1 MNDGYSAVCC
11 ITNPYTFIGNR
22 PFDIAPDATLDN
34 GLAMVTVRSLRADR
48 AMRVMFKA
56 LQGHGALQRDRSVHY
71 RSDVDAVVV
80 EGLGGR
86 PFPHQ
91 IDGDYLGEITR
102 VELRHEP
109 EVLDLV
115 LPVDEGPDRQ

>member
-1 MNDGYSAVCC
+1 M
-11 ITNPYTFIGNR
+11 
-22 PFDIAPDATLDN
+22 
-34 GLAMVTVRSLRADR
+34 
-48 AMRVMFKA
+48 A